1 LNVEELRSKF
11 NGLLASL
18 RKKESV
24 LVAFSGGVDS
34 SLLCAAAKISLGK
47 RAVAVTANSTTLPP
61 WELEEA
67 RRVANNL
74 RVKHL
79 IVNVNELRN
88 PQFVENPPDRCYYCK
103 KELLSEL
110 KRVAKREGLT
120 AVVDGT
126 NAEDLKHHRPGV
138 RALLEEGVS
147 SPLAEA
153 GLTKEEIRIIAD
165 MLGLPTAKK
174 PSMACLASR
183 IPYGQ
188 RITAEKLSRIAK
200 AESLIRRTLGVEQL
214 RVRDYG
220 DLARIEVGK
229 GERNRFFDERVMDLI
244 VDELKSLGYSYIT
257 MDLEGY
263 REGSMDEVLG
273 KRLNR
278 ADFERIK
285 VG

>member
-1 LNVEELRSKF
+1 M
-11 NGLLASL
+11 
-18 RKKESV
+18 
-24 LVAFSGGVDS
+24 
-34 SLLCAAAKISLGK
+34 
-47 RAVAVTANSTTLPP
+47 
-61 WELEEA
+61 
-67 RRVANNL
+67 
-74 RVKHL
+74 
-79 IVNVNELRN
+79 
-88 PQFVENPPDRCYYCK
+88 
-103 KELLSEL
+103 
-110 KRVAKREGLT
+110 
-120 AVVDGT
+120 
-126 NAEDLKHHRPGV
+126 
-138 RALLEEGVS
+138 EEGVS